1 MELAKMANIEKHV
14 PLEWITATNDYI
26 TQDYIDYALP
36 LIQGEVAPYFVN
48 GMPRHI
54 ILK

>member
-1 MELAKMANIEKHV
+1 MEIEKMANIEKFV
-14 PLEWITATNDYI
+14 PKEWINETKDHV

-36 LIQGEVAPYFVN
+36 LIQGEVQPYFVN

-54 ILK
+54 KI